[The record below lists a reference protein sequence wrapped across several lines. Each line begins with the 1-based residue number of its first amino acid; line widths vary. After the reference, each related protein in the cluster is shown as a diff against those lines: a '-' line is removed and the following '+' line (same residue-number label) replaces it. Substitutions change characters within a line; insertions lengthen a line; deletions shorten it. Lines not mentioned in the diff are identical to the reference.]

1 MVYRSWWENGIASIF
16 EEFENFGS
24 PNKQK
29 QKETEK
35 DSIILLSKR
44 EMIKKN
50 CGKSNERKKKK
61 KGKCCKIYT
70 YKQKVGITRN
80 ENEII
85 IILSRN
91 QNKIPKSSGGSH
103 SMFYFDS

>member
-29 QKETEK
+29 QKKTEK

-61 KGKCCKIYT
+61 KANVVKYIHINKKCGL
-70 YKQKVGITRN
+70 QGMRMR
-80 ENEII
+80 
-85 IILSRN
+85 LS
-91 QNKIPKSSGGSH
+91 
-103 SMFYFDS
+103 